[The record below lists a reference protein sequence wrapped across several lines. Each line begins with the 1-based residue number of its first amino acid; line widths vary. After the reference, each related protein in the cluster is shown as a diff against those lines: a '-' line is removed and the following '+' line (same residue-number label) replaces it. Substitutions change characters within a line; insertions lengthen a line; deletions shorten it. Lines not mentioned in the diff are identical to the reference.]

1 MQLQF
6 ELNFLKR
13 SIRQGQKNT
22 YFPKRKKNLKEL
34 QYPETIHCRNICLT
48 NTFVLKL
55 KTFTSENILEKC
67 FYDNEGR
74 KIKNT

>member
-1 MQLQF
+1 MHQMQLMQLQF

-48 NTFVLKL
+48 NTFSIKI
-55 KTFTSENILEKC
+55 EN
-67 FYDNEGR
+67 FYIR
-74 KIKNT
+74 KYFREMLL